1 MALQNRVAMSVSD
14 TGAAREL
21 IISLG
26 MRQVILTGAYC
37 HLYVFLSK
45 QSGNGVSHSPGSRNS
60 LSL

>member
-1 MALQNRVAMSVSD
+1 MSVSD

-26 MRQVILTGAYC
+26 MRQVILAGAYC

-45 QSGNGVSHSPGSRNS
+45 QSGNGVSYSPGSRNS